1 MCQRSEKNEC
11 FRDSIY
17 GRSPACKNKQA
28 PDRRAERVV
37 RGPLGEAILDCP
49 PATAEISRPDW
60 RAF

>member
-1 MCQRSEKNEC
+1 MRSDRIKQPE
-11 FRDSIY
+11 
-17 GRSPACKNKQA
+17 CKNKQA

-49 PATAEISRPDW
+49 RASAGISRPDW